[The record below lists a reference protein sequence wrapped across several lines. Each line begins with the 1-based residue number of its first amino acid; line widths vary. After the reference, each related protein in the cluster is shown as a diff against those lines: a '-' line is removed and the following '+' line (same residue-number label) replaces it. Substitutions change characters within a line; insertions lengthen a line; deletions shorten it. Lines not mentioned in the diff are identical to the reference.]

1 MVRSLRNAFSFMHGN
16 VLILTITR
24 MMGMFSRGMVFPY
37 ASLYILALGGEPAQ
51 IGFINSLRPLAGL
64 IAFPIAGYLT
74 DRTGRVRLIAVTGYF
89 SGMILLLYVLAPSW
103 HFIAL
108 AGLLQGFTVLSFP
121 ATSAIIADSLSPE
134 TRAVGMAT
142 INSMAGALATVAPYA
157 AGAIVDAF
165 GVGIGMRFLYSALM
179 VAYLAS
185 ATINGR
191 FLRETSQRA
200 NERVL
205 LSDIPRILRDAYS
218 RIPGILVRLPRSLSI
233 LAAVLILG
241 FMANAIAG
249 PFWVVFASQEIGL
262 SSVQWGF
269 ILFIET
275 GLRNLAYIPAGMVV
289 DRLGRSKCI
298 RASLLVSM
306 VALPLFVV
314 SKTTLHVLLIRS
326 AVALTNAF
334 FMPACSALTAD
345 MVPRDIRGRVMAALG
360 RGATFIGST
369 GGGIGG
375 PGMGFLTTVPIMVAS
390 ISGGYLYAANPAY
403 PWLFGLVT
411 SLISF
416 SLAMFFLRDPANAE
430 V

>member
-1 MVRSLRNAFSFMHGN
+1 MVGSLRNAFSFMHGN

-24 MMGMFSRGMVFPY
+24 MMGMFCRGMVFPY

-51 IGFINSLRPLAGL
+51 IGFVNSLQPLAGL

-74 DRTGRVRLIAVTGYF
+74 DRTGRVKLIALTGYF

-103 HFIAL
+103 HFVAL

-121 ATSAIIADSLSPE
+121 ATSAIVADSLSPE
-134 TRAVGMAT
+134 NRAVGMAT
-142 INSMAGALATVAPYA
+142 MNSMAGALATVAPYA

-185 ATINGR
+185 ATINMR
-191 FLRETSQRA
+191 FLRETSQRTA
-200 NERVL
+200 ELVR

-218 RIPGILVRLPRSLSI
+218 GIPAILARLPRSLSI

-249 PFWVVFASQEIGL
+249 PFWVVYASQEIGL

-269 ILFIET
+269 ILFVET
-275 GLRNLAYIPAGMVV
+275 GLRNLTYIPAGMVV

-298 RASLLVSM
+298 RASLLVSLI
-306 VALPLFVV
+306 ALPLFVV
-314 SKTTLHVLLIRS
+314 SKTSLHVLLIRS
-326 AVALTNAF
+326 AVGLTNAF
-334 FMPACSALTAD
+334 FMPACSALMAD

-360 RGATFIGST
+360 RGGTFIGST

-375 PGMGFLTTVPIMVAS
+375 PGVGFLTTIPIMVAS
-390 ISGGYLYAANPAY
+390 ISGGYLYAANPTY
-403 PWLFGLVT
+403 PWLIGLVT
-411 SLISF
+411 SLISL

-430 V
+430 A

>member
-1 MVRSLRNAFSFMHGN
+1 MARSLRNAFSFMHGN
-16 VLILTITR
+16 VLVLTITR
-24 MMGMFSRGMVFPY
+24 MMGMFCRGMVFPY

-51 IGFINSLRPLAGL
+51 IGFVNSLQPLAGL

-74 DRTGRVRLIAVTGYF
+74 DRTGRVKLIALTGYF

-103 HFIAL
+103 HFVAL

-121 ATSAIIADSLSPE
+121 ATSAIVADSLSPE
-134 TRAVGMAT
+134 NRAVGMAT
-142 INSMAGALATVAPYA
+142 MNSMAGALATVAPYA

-185 ATINGR
+185 ATINMR
-191 FLRETSQRA
+191 FLRETSQRTA
-200 NERVL
+200 ERVR

-218 RIPGILVRLPRSLSI
+218 GIPAILARLPRSLSI

-249 PFWVVFASQEIGL
+249 PFWVVYASQEMGL

-275 GLRNLAYIPAGMVV
+275 GLRNLTYIPAGMVV

-298 RASLLVSM
+298 RASLLVSLI
-306 VALPLFVV
+306 ALPLFVV
-314 SKTTLHVLLIRS
+314 SKTSLHVLLIRS
-326 AVALTNAF
+326 AVGLTNAF
-334 FMPACSALTAD
+334 FMPACSALMAD

-360 RGATFIGST
+360 RGGTFIGST

-375 PGMGFLTTVPIMVAS
+375 PGVGFLTTIPIMIAS
-390 ISGGYLYAANPAY
+390 ISGGYLYAANPTY

-411 SLISF
+411 SLISL

-430 V
+430 A